1 MKIVL
6 PLVFIDSVYFI
17 NNSLDNLVKNS
28 EENGFYHLPLE
39 SNADALDLVTIGIA
53 LINLR

>member
-6 PLVFIDSVYFI
+6 PLVFIDSVHFI

-28 EENGFYHLPLE
+28 GENCFYHLPLE
-39 SNADALDLVTIGIA
+39 SNADALDLVTIGIV

>member
-6 PLVFIDSVYFI
+6 PLVFIDSVHFI

-28 EENGFYHLPLE
+28 GENCFYHLPLE